1 MQRRHVLVIKSV
13 ESVLRPGEK
22 RVYGRKEFVK
32 GVGAGIKASQKIT
45 VTNDLMGEFIHPDRR
60 DKIS

>member
-1 MQRRHVLVIKSV
+1 V